1 MKLDYEQTERYTEL
15 QQAID
20 DVVALYADGEAT
32 WQDIEY
38 AEQNLQNYIDT
49 YIAEIADTHI
59 AEGFWY

>member
-1 MKLDYEQTERYTEL
+1 MQLEYEQTERYTEL

-38 AEQNLQNYIDT
+38 AEQNMQNYIDT
-49 YIAEIADTHI
+49 YEQELADSHI
-59 AEGFWY
+59 LASFWF